1 MAALNLTDVM
11 VDLALVVQTA
21 LASGRTA
28 FAYPAESVQ
37 PGDAI
42 VGYPEGEQPLTGT
55 FGRGMDRVT
64 LPVWIV
70 CGLPQDESTRDAV
83 SGWLDDS
90 SSVVTAIEE
99 TQLAVSWSSARV
111 TGYSIERFDP
121 IGGNPLVLLKLS
133 VDLIT

>member
-1 MAALNLTDVM
+1 MGTLNLSGAM
-11 VDLALVVQTA
+11 GDLATAVQTV

-28 FAYPAESVQ
+28 FDYPAESVQ

-64 LPVWIV
+64 VPVWIV
-70 CGLPQDESTRDAV
+70 CGLPQDEGTRDAV
-83 SGWLDDS
+83 SGWLDNS
-90 SSVVTAIEE
+90 SSVVTAIEGY
-99 TQLAVSWSSARV
+99 SSSNWSSARV

-121 IGGNPLVLLKLS
+121 IGGNPLVLLKLP
-133 VDLIT
+133 VDLLI